1 MPPRSTAL
9 LGLGANIGEPE
20 AQLAAAVR
28 GLARRVTVEA
38 LSSVYL
44 TEPVGGPEQP
54 PYLNLVAKI
63 GTDLAPGELLSLT
76 RDIEDRLGRAR
87 RLPNEPRTIDID
99 ILAFDDLVRSDER
112 LTIPHPRMHTR
123 GFVLYPLDEI
133 APEWR
138 HPLLGLTA
146 REMMIDAAGELER
159 VERLG
164 PLALDGES
172 PGEVADG

>member
-1 MPPRSTAL
+1 MGESATAF

-28 GLARRVTVEA
+28 ALALRVTVEA
-38 LSSVYL
+38 LSPVFL

-54 PYLNLVAKI
+54 SYLNLVAKV
-63 GTDLAPGELLSLT
+63 GTDLAPDELLSFT
-76 RDIEDRLGRAR
+76 REIEDRLGRDR

-99 ILAFDDLVRSDER
+99 ILAYDDLVMSDSR

-123 GFVLYPLDEI
+123 GFVLFPLAEI

-138 HPLLGLTA
+138 HPLLGLTPG
-146 REMMIDAAGELER
+146 EMIAAAGELER
-159 VERLG
+159 VELRG
-164 PLALDGES
+164 PLDVDGEALEE
-172 PGEVADG
+172 GTDG